1 MSRPQEWLGLG
12 VDVLEIHRMRSL
24 FARHGKRFLRIFSP
38 HEIRWARR
46 HKRLSLRLASLFA
59 VKEAV
64 FKSLG
69 INPVFF
75 MRWRD
80 IELSPE
86 KYAFKVRLKNTLK
99 HLLKF
104 PTEKITAIC
113 EESGGYV
120 LAVAVRKRCAGF

>member
-1 MSRPQEWLGLG
+1 MSLPQNWLGLG
-12 VDVLEIHRMRSL
+12 VDVLEIHRMRAW

-38 HEIRWARR
+38 NEIRWARR
-46 HKRLSLRLASLFA
+46 HKPLSLRFASLFA

-80 IELSPE
+80 IELRSE
-86 KYAFKVRLKNTLK
+86 KRVFKVRLKNTLK
-99 HLLKF
+99 HLLKL
-104 PTEKITAIC
+104 PDEK
-113 EESGGYV
+113 
-120 LAVAVRKRCAGF
+120 

>member
-12 VDVLEIHRMRSL
+12 VDVLETCRMRAL
-24 FARHGKRFLRIFSP
+24 FARHEKRFLRIFSP
-38 HEIRWARR
+38 NEIRWAH
-46 HKRLSLRLASLFA
+46 HKSLSLRLASLFA

-86 KYAFKVRLKNTLK
+86 KYVFKVRLKNTLK

-104 PTEKITAIC
+104 PTEKIIAIC
-113 EESGGYV
+113 QESGSYV
-120 LAVAVRKRCAGF
+120 LAIAVRKKCAGF